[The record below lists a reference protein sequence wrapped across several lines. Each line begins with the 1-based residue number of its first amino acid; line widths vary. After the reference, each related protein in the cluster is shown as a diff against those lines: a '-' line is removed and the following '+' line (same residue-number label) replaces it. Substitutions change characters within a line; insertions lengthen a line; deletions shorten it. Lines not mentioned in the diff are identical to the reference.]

1 MLLINILLIDVS
13 GNPDGDISD
22 HNAEEEEKK
31 QTVHCQCGLQ
41 NRGLQNRGLQKR
53 GLQNRMAR
61 TLL

>member
-22 HNAEEEEKK
+22 HNAEEKK
-31 QTVHCQCGLQ
+31 KKNVHCQCGLQ